1 MPQAF
6 YEQHDDVGELVLDA
20 PPLNLFGP
28 AMFDDLE
35 SAIVAGPGGARRGR

>member
-6 YEQHDDVGELVLDA
+6 YDQRDDVGEIVLDA

-35 SAIVAGPGGARRGR
+35 AAIAQARPPRRAP